1 MKCPDS
7 DVRSVIKTLNGRPG
21 GATRTVHDVC
31 VMHKS
36 KLCSLIIDCKT
47 DDLETAAKFWSA
59 ALGRGITKMEGN
71 YASIGMRKSEPV
83 VEVQRVTHPSRVH
96 IDIESDDVEAEV
108 KRLEAL
114 GAKRVEAIRTWVVM
128 EAPTGQRFCVVQPQR
143 GELDE
148 NANVW
153 T

>member
-1 MKCPDS
+1 M
-7 DVRSVIKTLNGRPG
+7 
-21 GATRTVHDVC
+21 HDVC

-36 KLCSLIIDCKT
+36 KLCSVIIDCKT
-47 DDLETAAKFWSA
+47 DDLDAAAKFWSG
-59 ALGRGITKMEGN
+59 ALGREITKIEGN

-96 IDIESDDVEAEV
+96 IDIESDDIEAEV

-114 GAKRVEAIRTWVVM
+114 GAKRVEAVRTWVVM
-128 EAPTGQRFCVVQPQR
+128 EAPTGQRFCVVRPQR